1 MTLNDEQLPRT
12 VYVSPGH
19 PVSASTRGGI
29 LRTFLSPD
37 EARRLCCLAKAGAHA
52 VLRWNLL
59 SGAEWESHHFCRGP
73 SNTRASYPPAM
84 VRSPHSPRSLS
95 SGCLCTASS
104 GCRPCW
110 FMLTVLLFGGIFPS
124 KYRVAF
130 LSNFVF
136 FKEGFPNCLGF
147 SKGAKHL
154 CCLGDVTLASAQ
166 HTLLPW
172 CPGPTC
178 LTDVLDNTCSRVY
191 SLHPTSGFIP
201 IASYVVHGFIAM
213 TTL

>member
-1 MTLNDEQLPRT
+1 MKATLPRQELAQCCDA
-12 VYVSPGH
+12 VSCREPSGKLLI
-19 PVSASTRGGI
+19 SAEDPPTHGLLPTRHGTLTAQPTRPE
-29 LRTFLSPD
+29 LR
-37 EARRLCCLAKAGAHA
+37 
-52 VLRWNLL
+52 
-59 SGAEWESHHFCRGP
+59 
-73 SNTRASYPPAM
+73 
-84 VRSPHSPRSLS
+84 
-95 SGCLCTASS
+95 CLCTASS

-154 CCLGDVTLASAQ
+154 CCFGDVTLASAQ
-166 HTLLPW
+166 HALLPW

-178 LTDVLDNTCSRVY
+178 PTDVLDNTCPRVY
-191 SLHPTSGFIP
+191 NLHPMSGFIP
-201 IASYVVHGFIAM
+201 IASYVVHGFIAT